1 MANNKSDFLVGL
13 LIGGALGAAL
23 ALLYAPQSGEETRGK
38 LKEKG
43 GEFKEKTTET
53 YDKARTKATEV
64 GGTLKEKTTT
74 IASSVKESAS
84 SVAARIGKRGEAAG
98 AVEPEAAGA

>member
-1 MANNKSDFLVGL
+1 MANSKSDFFVGL

-43 GEFKEKTTET
+43 GELKDKTTDT
-53 YDKARTKATEV
+53 YEKARTRATEV
-64 GGTLKEKTTT
+64 GGTLKEKTATL
-74 IASSVKESAS
+74 ASTVKESAS
-84 SVAARIGKRGEAAG
+84 SVATRISKRGEPAEAEAAG
-98 AVEPEAAGA
+98 A

>member
-1 MANNKSDFLVGL
+1 MSNNKSDFLVGL

-43 GEFKEKTTET
+43 GELKDKTTDT
-53 YDKARTKATEV
+53 YEKAVTRATEV
-64 GGTLKEKTTT
+64 GGTLKEKTSTL
-74 IASSVKESAS
+74 ASTVKESAS
-84 SVAARIGKRGEAAG
+84 SVAARIGKRGESPEPDASG
-98 AVEPEAAGA
+98 A

>member
-38 LKEKG
+38 LKDKS
-43 GEFKEKTTET
+43 GELKDKTADT
-53 YDKARTKATEV
+53 YEKARTRATEV

-84 SVAARIGKRGEAAG
+84 SVAARIGKRGEATG

>member
-43 GEFKEKTTET
+43 DELKDKTTDT
-53 YDKARTKATEV
+53 YEKARTRATEV
-64 GGTLKEKTTT
+64 GETLKDKTSTL
-74 IASSVKESAS
+74 ASTVKESAT
-84 SVAARIGKRGEAAG
+84 SVAARIGKRGETAD
-98 AVEPEAAGA
+98 PEAAGA